1 MSLLNSGLTNL
12 VNNYIIDARYNKY
25 AIIIYCTFAL
35 IPHEGTML
43 VTLSCFMNEM
53 KLTKHC
59 FRANLDS
66 HLKVR
71 CGSFVNF
78 AWLIM
83 VNTNVG
89 QFSFFHENCWFWLFE
104 RGWENY
110 PYSFLNF
117 RFLSFSSCFHFHKFQ
132 KDETWRFF
140 KVIGCQFFELL
151 IFKGSFCEMIITII
165 IHE

>member
-1 MSLLNSGLTNL
+1 MVVCHNCVVHAIHLFSPITPSMMGWIVLRFMDFDKGPINRSNATLELWNLCCQNLSLLNSGLANL

-66 HLKVR
+66 HPKMQ

-78 AWLIM
+78 A
-83 VNTNVG
+83 
-89 QFSFFHENCWFWLFE
+89 
-104 RGWENY
+104 
-110 PYSFLNF
+110 
-117 RFLSFSSCFHFHKFQ
+117 
-132 KDETWRFF
+132 
-140 KVIGCQFFELL
+140 
-151 IFKGSFCEMIITII
+151 
-165 IHE
+165 